1 MNHKYKYIKVLEA
14 LGEKDESL
22 ERFKA
27 IISHWYHKEE
37 LSSPEI
43 VQLLIEKTGI
53 SYSSR
58 QIMRMLTNK
67 RSQKESF
74 KLAMR
79 KGRVVFT
86 LPIYQ
91 EVVTRKNISMR
102 VRYLVMEKAGWKCEK
117 CHNTEKLTVDH
128 KVALSL
134 GGSDEMENLQVL
146 CWPCNQGKAIVL
158 GEKNRT
164 SSGVMRSGI
173 ES

>member
-53 SYSSR
+53 TYSSR
-58 QIMRMLTNK
+58 QIQRLLSDK
-67 RSQKESF
+67 RSQKDSF

-91 EVVTRKNISMR
+91 EVVTRADLPVR
-102 VRYLVMEKAGWKCEK
+102 VKFLALEKAGWKCRE
-117 CHNTEKLTVDH
+117 CSGTEKLVVRED
-128 KVALSL
+128 
-134 GGSDEMENLQVL
+134 LQVF
-146 CWPCNQGKAIVL
+146 CWPCNQKDAIQRAMS
-158 GEKNRT
+158 K
-164 SSGVMRSGI
+164 
-173 ES
+173 